1 MRNRLRTK
9 FLGIEV
15 KSPLVLPAGIMD
27 MSYSGLQISS
37 ENGAGIVTSKSLTLE
52 PRSGHKGPVVAE
64 FEGGFLNCMGLCNPG
79 IEDGI
84 AEINEFKQRSDVP
97 VIVSVFATNTE
108 DFLKL
113 TEYVN
118 NSNGDFLELNL
129 SCPNVFDEFGIP
141 LAASKDEVFKIIRAV
156 KTVSKIPVI
165 AKLSPNVYDIVSI
178 ALSAESAGAD
188 ALCMIN
194 TVGPGMMIDT
204 KMVKPVL
211 FNKFGGLSGP
221 CIKPVALKLIYQT
234 YSAVNIP
241 IIGMGGVKCG
251 EDAVEML
258 MAGSSVVGVGT
269 AVYYRGIGVF
279 NKINEEILGFI
290 EKNEY
295 ETMDDIPKLK
305 KLQNEIV
312 KNECKIT
319 GNENG

>member
-1 MRNRLRTK
+1 MHKRLKTK
-9 FLGIEV
+9 FLDVEL

-64 FEGGFLNCMGLCNPG
+64 FEGGFLNAMGLCNPG
-79 IEDGI
+79 IVDGI
-84 AEINEFKQRSDVP
+84 SEINEFKERSDTP
-97 VIVSVFATNTE
+97 VIVSVFATDTD

-118 NSNGDFLELNL
+118 KSNSNFLELNL

-141 LAASKDEVFKIIRAV
+141 LSSSKNKVYEIVKAV
-156 KTVSKIPVI
+156 KNISELPVI
-165 AKLSPNVYDIVSI
+165 AKLSPNVLSITDIAI
-178 ALSAESAGAD
+178 SAEKAGAD
-188 ALCMIN
+188 ALCLIN
-194 TVGPGMMIDT
+194 TVGPGMLIDT
-204 KMVKPVL
+204 KMIKPVL

-241 IIGMGGVKCG
+241 IIGMGGVKSG
-251 EDAVEML
+251 EDAIEMM
-258 MAGSSVVGVGT
+258 MAGASIIGVGT

-279 NKINEEILGFI
+279 DKINNEII
-290 EKNEY
+290 EFMKENNYKSLE
-295 ETMDDIPKLK
+295 DVPKLE
-305 KLQNEIV
+305 KL
-312 KNECKIT
+312 
-319 GNENG
+319 